1 MSVFFGVPLSE
12 KIRKELHGMI
22 QTIVVDDE
30 WYSLIEICD
39 LAEKTGIM
47 SVEGRFQNGADAL
60 REAERIHP
68 QAAFIDIEMPEM
80 DGLTLAEKLLE
91 TDPDIKIVFITGWS
105 EYAVSAF
112 ELNALDYIMKPVNK
126 VRFDKMVKHLQY
138 ELSAQKPD
146 GTAALTI
153 RCFEKFEALGNG
165 MPIVWRRA
173 KAEELFTL
181 LVLNANTFVPK
192 DIILENLWPHCE
204 RKKAI
209 PILQTSVYTIRNV
222 LSDCRESVR
231 LTYANGKY
239 GLSLSSD
246 VICDYQT
253 VRNAVE
259 QFHAGDKKTYGSLK
273 AACVT
278 FQKGLL
284 PYSNYKWSGNYEAE
298 LRRSLAECLQLMA
311 DSSPEEKTAAIGLLP
326 QIIHGKETGAQ
337 C

>member
-1 MSVFFGVPLSE
+1 M
-12 KIRKELHGMI
+12 IR
-22 QTIVVDDE
+22 TIVVDDE

-60 REAERIHP
+60 REAEGIHP
-68 QAAFIDIEMPEM
+68 QAAFIDIEMPGM

-91 TDPDIKIVFITGWS
+91 TDPDMKIIFITGWNQ
-105 EYAVSAF
+105 YAVSAF

-126 VRFDKMVKHLQY
+126 ARFEKMARHLQN
-138 ELSAQKPD
+138 ELSTRKPT
-146 GTAALTI
+146 GTATLTI
-153 RCFEKFEALGNG
+153 RCFGKFEALENG
-165 MPIVWRRA
+165 TPIVWRRA
-173 KAEELFTL
+173 KAEELFAL
-181 LVLNANTFVPK
+181 LVLNANTFVDK
-192 DIILENLWPHCE
+192 DIILEKIWPHYE
-204 RKKAI
+204 RKKSL

-222 LSDCRESVR
+222 LSDCGESVR

-246 VICDYQT
+246 VICDYLT

-259 QFHAGDKKTYGSLK
+259 QFHVDDEKTYGSLR

-284 PYSNYKWSGNYEAE
+284 PCSNYKWSGNYEAE
-298 LRRSLAECLQLMA
+298 LRRGLADCLRLMA
-311 DSSPEEKTAAIGLLP
+311 DSSSEEKT
-326 QIIHGKETGAQ
+326 QNRVSGA
-337 C
+337 